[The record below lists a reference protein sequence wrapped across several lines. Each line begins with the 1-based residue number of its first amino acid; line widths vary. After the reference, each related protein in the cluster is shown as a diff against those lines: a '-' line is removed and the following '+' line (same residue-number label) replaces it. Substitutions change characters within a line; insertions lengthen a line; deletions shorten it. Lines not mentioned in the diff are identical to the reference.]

1 MKVDMENV
9 TALSEKLKH
18 LRIEAENIEKQINEM
33 SDSEKKEFKN
43 RTHLC
48 IQTSERKEYYYDLIK
63 ELNIEINLIKKNE
76 SKFNS
81 IIALTGLLCLVIFY
95 VKDYLN
101 FQASDMSAY
110 GVFSILLLVVI
121 YSSLKNLIQISN
133 IEMRCYQYDN
143 LIKDLNF
150 RLSIKRIYESNI
162 SSSTTTEFYKI
173 KDKSDNES
181 EDDFY
186 EKNNY
191 INEKFYLEINKIC
204 LSSIKS
210 DR

>member
-1 MKVDMENV
+1 MENV
-9 TALSEKLKH
+9 TAYSEKLKH

-48 IQTSERKEYYYDLIK
+48 IRTSERKEYYYDLIK
-63 ELNIEINLIKKNE
+63 ELNLEINLIKKNE
-76 SKFNS
+76 NNFNS
-81 IIALTGLLCLVIFY
+81 IIALTGFVCLVLFY

-110 GVFSILLLVVI
+110 GIFSILLAIVI
-121 YSSLKNLIQISN
+121 YTSLKNLIQISN

-150 RLSIKRIYESNI
+150 KLSLKRIYEVDI
-162 SSSTTTEFYKI
+162 FSSTATEFYKI
-173 KDKSDNES
+173 KDRRDNES
-181 EDDFY
+181 EDEFY

-191 INEKFYLEINKIC
+191 INEKFYLEINKSC
-204 LSSIKS
+204 LSSIKF

>member
-9 TALSEKLKH
+9 TAFSEKLKH

-48 IQTSERKEYYYDLIK
+48 IRTSERKEYYYDLIK
-63 ELNIEINLIKKNE
+63 ELNLEINLIKKNE
-76 SKFNS
+76 NNFNS
-81 IIALTGLLCLVIFY
+81 IIALTGFVCLVLFY

-110 GVFSILLLVVI
+110 GIFSILLAIVI
-121 YSSLKNLIQISN
+121 YTSLKNLIQISN

-150 RLSIKRIYESNI
+150 KLSIKHIYENNI
-162 SSSTTTEFYKI
+162 FSITAKEFYKI
-173 KDKSDNES
+173 KDKSDSES
-181 EDDFY
+181 EEEFY
-186 EKNNY
+186 EEKNY
-191 INEKFYLEINKIC
+191 INEKFYLEINKSC
-204 LSSIKS
+204 LSSIKF

>member
-1 MKVDMENV
+1 MENV
-9 TALSEKLKH
+9 TAYSEKLKH

-48 IQTSERKEYYYDLIK
+48 IRTSERKEYYYDLIK
-63 ELNIEINLIKKNE
+63 ELNLEINLIKKNE
-76 SKFNS
+76 NNFNS
-81 IIALTGLLCLVIFY
+81 IIALTGFVCLVLFY

-110 GVFSILLLVVI
+110 GIFSILLAIVI
-121 YSSLKNLIQISN
+121 YTSLKNLIQISN

-150 RLSIKRIYESNI
+150 KLSLNRIYEVDI
-162 SSSTTTEFYKI
+162 FSSTATEFYKI
-173 KDKSDNES
+173 KDRRDNES
-181 EDDFY
+181 EDEFY

-191 INEKFYLEINKIC
+191 INEKFYLEINKSC
-204 LSSIKS
+204 LSSIKF